1 MLRSNEASALHRA
14 AWPWTAKTSPGSR
27 RQRAFVNFI
36 WHSRRN
42 QMTIEFTSRR
52 HVVAASR
59 VAFEATVEGKEVWC
73 SVSIDALNN
82 HFGNTGTSS
91 HDLITTF
98 EGNRK
103 TIEDAARRVLQRNG
117 GQSVELETLD
127 FH

>member
-1 MLRSNEASALHRA
+1 
-14 AWPWTAKTSPGSR
+14 
-27 RQRAFVNFI
+27 
-36 WHSRRN
+36 
-42 QMTIEFTSRR
+42 MTIEFTSRR

-73 SVSIDALNN
+73 SVSIDALNS

-117 GQSVELETLD
+117 GQSVELETID
-127 FH
+127 FHKPH

>member
-1 MLRSNEASALHRA
+1 
-14 AWPWTAKTSPGSR
+14 
-27 RQRAFVNFI
+27 
-36 WHSRRN
+36 
-42 QMTIEFTSRR
+42 
-52 HVVAASR
+52 VAASR